1 MKVLFFSLFV
11 MASAFAQD
19 PSAYLKNFDAKI
31 YSLKSKGVKEFVV
44 DIESSKLTKQMND
57 QQMFGKVEELIFRTY
72 WTAEPERL
80 AIEIIGLPDGFKEVK
95 DELKVSMLQVMDNLL
110 PQTSAQR
117 FAGYKFTQSRPKE
130 ILAQDTSGIA
140 PIPSFTLTFD
150 AQDRLVEVT
159 GNKPIGALVI
169 KPVYEKQSFSEGK
182 WVLMSQTTTSSES
195 GQTMSIVKELDYG
208 KHQGISVL
216 SEVTV
221 TTEHKGSGKNAK
233 AMKSSETVEF
243 KNYKINEGAA
253 LKYFLAEGKA
263 APQKAPAKPAQ

>member
-19 PSAYLKNFDAKI
+19 PAAYLKNFDAKI
-31 YSLKSKGVKEFVV
+31 YSLKTKGVKDFSV

-80 AIEIIGLPDGFKEVK
+80 AIEIIGLPDGFMEIK
-95 DELKVSMLQVMDNLL
+95 DELKVSIMQLMDNLL

-117 FAGYKFTQSRPKE
+117 FAGYKFTQSKPKE
-130 ILAQDTSGIA
+130 IIAQDTSGIA
-140 PIPSFTLTFD
+140 PIPSFTLKFD
-150 AQDRLVEVT
+150 EQDKLVEVD
-159 GNKPIGALVI
+159 GNKPIGTLII
-169 KPVYEKQSFSEGK
+169 KPVYEKTSFSDGK
-182 WVLMSQTTTSSES
+182 WVLNSQTTTSSEN
-195 GQTMSIVKELDYG
+195 GQTLKVTKELDYG

-216 SEVTV
+216 SEVSV
-221 TTEHKGSGKNAK
+221 SSEHTGSGKNAK
-233 AMKSSETVEF
+233 TSKNSETLEF
-243 KNYKINEGAA
+243 KNYKLNEGVA

-263 APQKAPAKPAQ
+263 APQKAPAKPVR

>member
-1 MKVLFFSLFV
+1 MKVLFFSLFI

-19 PSAYLKNFDAKI
+19 PSAYLKNFDSKI

-130 ILAQDTSGIA
+130 INAQDTSGIA
-140 PIPSFTLTFD
+140 PIPSFTLKFD
-150 AQDRLVEVT
+150 EQDRLVQVT
-159 GNKPIGALVI
+159 GNKPIGTLVV
-169 KPVYEKQSFSEGK
+169 KPVYEKQPFSEGK
-182 WVLMSQTTTSSES
+182 WVLMSQTTTGTEN
-195 GQTMSIVKELDYG
+195 GQTMNIVKELDYG

-216 SEVTV
+216 TEVTV
-221 TTEHKGSGKNAK
+221 STEQKAADKNAK
-233 AMKSSETVEF
+233 TIKSSETVEF

-253 LKYFLAEGKA
+253 LKYFLAEGRA
-263 APQKAPAKPAQ
+263 APQKAPTKPAQ